1 MHSHSHELLTLFGR
15 ERAVIVGRREV
26 ASDGRGSV
34 PYRDEQEAHGK
45 KGEVREFVR
54 SILFRN
60 RPHRRN
66 LRIMRQAAARRA
78 QVRVR
83 RLEQEVRH
91 P

>member
-45 KGEVREFVR
+45 KGGKGGGDGAET
-54 SILFRN
+54 
-60 RPHRRN
+60 
-66 LRIMRQAAARRA
+66 
-78 QVRVR
+78 RVGT
-83 RLEQEVRH
+83 
-91 P
+91 